1 MRGRRDGYGDDRRAA
16 QLANGKDG
24 MMATTGSQS
33 QSAEHGKNL
42 TGRVALVT
50 GGTRGIGAAIC
61 HNLAADGAVVAAGFA
76 SNRARAEELREEIEA
91 AGGTLSLHQGNVGD
105 FDECQRVVGDVIKEH
120 GRLDILVNN
129 AGVTVDKP
137 VWKMSADDWH
147 KVLRV
152 NLSGSFYMSKPAIEH
167 MIDRGSGRIIF
178 ISSVTGEIGNIGQA
192 NYTASKAGEFGLMK
206 TLAREAALA
215 LRMSNKLEKGIGVTV
230 NCITPGLIDTDMV
243 ATIPP
248 FMVAEILEKVPMHR
262 MGQPD
267 EIARV
272 VTFLA
277 QDASSYITG
286 QIWGVNGGIDM

>member
-1 MRGRRDGYGDDRRAA
+1 MEGT
-16 QLANGKDG
+16 QT
-24 MMATTGSQS
+24 MATTDTRPQGAQR
-33 QSAEHGKNL
+33 QENL

-61 HNLAADGAVVAAGFA
+61 HELATAGAVVAAGFSSHQGSA
-76 SNRARAEELREEIEA
+76 DELRKAVEA
-91 AGGTLSLHQGNVGD
+91 EGGTLSLHQGNVGD
-105 FDECQRVVGDVIKEH
+105 WDDCQRVVAEVIEQH

-137 VWKMSADDWH
+137 IWKLSKDDWH

-152 NLSGSFYMSKPAIEH
+152 NLSGAFYMTKPAIEH
-167 MIDRGSGRIIF
+167 MIERGSGRIIN

-192 NYTASKAGEFGLMK
+192 NYAASKSGLFGLTK

-215 LRMSNKLEKGIGVTV
+215 TRLSGKLDAGMAVTV

-248 FMVAEILEKVPMHR
+248 YLVNSIVEQIPMHR
-262 MGQPD
+262 MGRAG

-272 VTFLA
+272 VCFLA
-277 QDASSYITG
+277 EDASSYITG